1 MARALARIPDCS
13 LLSSTKLF
21 HLMTGF
27 YRTEHSKK
35 QSRHLKWIGCK
46 FRHVQKKLKMD
57 ALFAGIK
64 RFRFGEKTT
73 FSTIVK
79 KLEYSQIKLLQHDDR
94 VLA

>member
-1 MARALARIPDCS
+1 
-13 LLSSTKLF
+13 
-21 HLMTGF
+21 MTGF

-46 FRHVQKKLKMD
+46 FRHGQKKLKMD

-79 KLEYSQIKLLQHDDR
+79 KLEYSQIKLLQHDNK